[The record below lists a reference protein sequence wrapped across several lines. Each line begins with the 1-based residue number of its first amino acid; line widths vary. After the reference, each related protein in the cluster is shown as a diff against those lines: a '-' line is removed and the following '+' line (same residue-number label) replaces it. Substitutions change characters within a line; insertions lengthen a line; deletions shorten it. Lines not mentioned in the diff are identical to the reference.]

1 MTLQLNEFE
10 KWVADRAISYLA
22 YDDANPDVGMGMFN
36 CTAIDYAMN
45 DLKHTATL
53 FAGGYDFALLQVNIQ
68 NVEDFVKRNRR
79 R

>member
-1 MTLQLNEFE
+1 MVKLNEFE
-10 KWVADRAISYLA
+10 KWVADRAVSYLV

-36 CTAIDYAMN
+36 QTAIQYAME
-45 DLKHTATL
+45 DLKKTATL
-53 FAGGYDFALLQVNIQ
+53 FAGGYDFALLQINMQ